1 LRNIYCVI
9 CIAATAAAATL
20 CAQTDWP
27 SYGRDPGAQ
36 RYSPL
41 KQINTKN
48 VDKLELAW
56 SLDTQAQVTQ
66 APLPGPPRAGA
77 AGRGPR
83 PRRSSTTPLV
93 IDGVMY
99 MSTAYNRVLA
109 LEPETGKKLWEYE
122 STHTPG
128 MRGIA
133 FWGGSKDLPPQ
144 VIVGTNDGY
153 LIALNAKTGKP
164 VPGFGNEGLLNL
176 RTGMVEK
183 FPNAQYGLSS
193 PPAIYKDLIITGS
206 HTQESPSFGP
216 LATFAPG
223 T

>member
-1 LRNIYCVI
+1 MAACI

-109 LEPETGKKLWEYE
+109 LEPETGKKLWEYDPKVDRE
-122 STHTPG
+122 KKG
-128 MRGIA
+128 ADACCDVVNRGVAAWKGKIYLGA
-133 FWGGSKDLPPQ
+133 L
-144 VIVGTNDGY
+144 DGR
-153 LIALNAKTGKP
+153 LIALDGKTGKVVWETWT
-164 VPGFGNEGLLNL
+164 VPQDSHFTITPSCSASSSSLSCA
-176 RTGMVEK
+176 GMRSRVRR
-183 FPNAQYGLSS
+183 
-193 PPAIYKDLIITGS
+193 
-206 HTQESPSFGP
+206 
-216 LATFAPG
+216 
-223 T
+223 